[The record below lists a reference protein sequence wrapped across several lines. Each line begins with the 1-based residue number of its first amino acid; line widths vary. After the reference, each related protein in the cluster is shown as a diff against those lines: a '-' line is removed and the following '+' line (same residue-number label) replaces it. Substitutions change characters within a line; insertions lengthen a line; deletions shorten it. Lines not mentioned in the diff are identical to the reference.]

1 MAEPEDQADGSQQEG
16 QQSSAEEDSE
26 QQYTEG
32 PEVSP
37 QLEDNGQEI
46 DEGRDPTRSPEEDI
60 TTEGGGGSEG
70 EMMDAEKV
78 STDGEA
84 ISEGEVGSNGETPPE
99 TEVEFIGETAP
110 DTDVEFIG
118 ETSPGTDVE
127 PTGESIQETEVES
140 IGEAT
145 PGMDVEPIKK
155 TMTELNVESIGE
167 ETSETDV
174 DSIRK
179 ALRGIDLESIT
190 VAYPPKKAKHRK
202 VRPQAEVEST
212 GRAAPEGELEVSD
225 HEKVEALLDELDEL
239 SEIVSSPEVSY
250 SDISPLEMGEDD
262 TNVSATST
270 DTFQQGIYEPIE
282 PIEPTE
288 PPEPAEPPKPA
299 ETPEDSTVRAPA
311 HPYQRDFPM
320 GARHRFRL
328 SIMGSLTPSDTDDLP
343 LETDEPP
350 QQESVQSTPRALE
363 ETRIQFLDQVQSLSP
378 EALLDRATEGSDE
391 AEEEGSQLIVLDPDH
406 PLMIRF
412 QEALKGYLNRQM
424 DKLKLDVQEL
434 DVATK
439 QTRSQRQELG
449 VNLYGVQQHL
459 ARLQMQLEKSHDR
472 HSLVACERR
481 RKEEELQ
488 CARSVYNKTCQTANE
503 ERKKLAALQTEVE
516 SLALHLFYMQ
526 NIEQDVR
533 DDIQV
538 MKQVVRKTETEKM
551 HAEVE
556 KKKQDLFVDQL
567 TERSHQL
574 EENIALF
581 EAQYLSQA
589 EDTRVL
595 KKAVTEAITEIDT
608 IAVEK
613 KRILQQWT
621 TSLVGMK
628 HRNEAY
634 KTVMDALRECQHQ
647 VKSTDSEIEVCK
659 KSIMQE
665 EEKNEKLAR
674 LLNRAETEATLVQKM
689 TAQCL
694 SKQEALQT
702 EFNTYQLALQDTEE
716 MLNKGYVEHSAVL
729 SELQATRQAFHQ
741 EQELRQKMDMSM
753 VDKLQEQGTS
763 SKMTKYFHQLLRK
776 LQKENTNL
784 VTHLSKIDGDIAQ
797 ATLDITNTNCK
808 IDMHKKTLA
817 EMDKEVKRFNDLIT
831 NSESEIAR
839 RTILIERK
847 QSLINFF
854 NKQLEQMVSELG
866 GEEAGPLELEIKRL
880 SKLTEEYNTG
890 VAEAQMTW
898 LRLQQEL
905 VQVTHE
911 REEQLV
917 SVDQLKKEV
926 HIMEQKKLRI
936 ESKIA
941 HEKKEQKIVS
951 RHMRDLDNDLSK
963 LNMLLDK
970 NRCSSEEL
978 EQNNIATETE
988 FLRTLKDSERET
1000 IQMQEKLMELSEE
1013 KATLLNSFMEA
1024 EHQIMLWEKKI
1035 QLAKEM
1041 RSSVDSETGQT
1052 EIRAM
1057 KAEIHRMKVRHGQ
1070 LLKQQEKM
1078 IRDMELAV
1086 ARRETIVV
1094 QAEGQSKIDKKVIT
1108 KTEFHYQQRELQKK
1122 VREMHK
1128 ATDDC
1133 TNTISELEETQKFL
1147 SSSLQEKQ
1155 QLLSEMQAT
1164 TDVLEEEINQLTALK
1179 RQNLLEIVTLQTRG
1193 KHLQAAIEGKYV
1205 FLHRNSRSQL
1215 MERKRLSVRL
1225 SQLNKV
1231 LSSVQEDY
1239 PQYQEVLQSIQ
1250 QKIATKL
1257 ETPEPS

>member
-32 PEVSP
+32 REVSP
-37 QLEDNGQEI
+37 QVEDDGQEME
-46 DEGRDPTRSPEEDI
+46 EGGDPTRSPEEDI
-60 TTEGGGGSEG
+60 TAEGGGGSEG

-84 ISEGEVGSNGETPPE
+84 ISEGEVGSDAETPPE

-110 DTDVEFIG
+110 DTEVEFIGETSPGTDVEPTG

-145 PGMDVEPIKK
+145 AGMDVEPIKK
-155 TMTELNVESIGE
+155 TTTELKVESIGE
-167 ETSETDV
+167 ETDGDV

-190 VAYPPKKAKHRK
+190 GASLPKKAKHRK
-202 VRPQAEVEST
+202 VRPQEEVEST
-212 GRAAPEGELEVSD
+212 GRAAPEEELQISD

-250 SDISPLEMGEDD
+250 SDVSPLEIGGEEI
-262 TNVSATST
+262 NASATST
-270 DTFQQGIYEPIE
+270 DTSQQGIYEPIE
-282 PIEPTE
+282 PIEL
-288 PPEPAEPPKPA
+288 AEP
-299 ETPEDSTVRAPA
+299 PEDSTERAPA
-311 HPYQRDFPM
+311 HPYQREFPM

-343 LETDEPP
+343 LETDKPP

-378 EALLDRATEGSDE
+378 EALLDRAMSEGSDE
-391 AEEEGSQLIVLDPDH
+391 AEEEGSQLMVLDPDH

-439 QTRSQRQELG
+439 QARSQRQELG

-472 HSLVACERR
+472 HSLAACERR

-551 HAEVE
+551 HAEIE

-608 IAVEK
+608 IAMEK

-716 MLNKGYVEHSAVL
+716 MLNKGSVEHSAVL

-808 IDMHKKTLA
+808 IDMHKKTLG
-817 EMDKEVKRFNDLIT
+817 ELDKEVKRFNDLIT

-936 ESKIA
+936 ESKIE

-951 RHMRDLDNDLSK
+951 RHMRDLDNDLTK

-970 NRCSSEEL
+970 NRCSSEML
-978 EQNNIATETE
+978 EQNNIATEME

-1013 KATLLNSFMEA
+1013 KATLLNSFVEA

-1094 QAEGQSKIDKKVIT
+1094 QAEGQSKIDKKVVT

-1128 ATDDC
+1128 ATDEC

-1179 RQNLLEIVTLQTRG
+1179 RQNLLEIVTLQTCG
-1193 KHLQAAIEGKYV
+1193 KHLQAAIDGKYV

-1225 SQLNKV
+1225 SQLNTV

-1239 PQYQEVLQSIQ
+1239 PQYQEVLQRIQ

>member
-1 MAEPEDQADGSQQEG
+1 MAEPEDQADGSHLDGEQA
-16 QQSSAEEDSE
+16 SADEETE

-32 PEVSP
+32 HEVSP
-37 QLEDNGQEI
+37 PLENDGQEI
-46 DEGRDPTRSPEEDI
+46 DEGRDPTKSSEED
-60 TTEGGGGSEG
+60 TAAEGGGRFEG
-70 EMMDAEKV
+70 EIVDAEKV
-78 STDGEA
+78 STDGET
-84 ISEGEVGSNGETPPE
+84 ISEGEVGSIGEGLPETEVEFIGEGPPE
-99 TEVEFIGETAP
+99 TEVEFIGEGP
-110 DTDVEFIG
+110 
-118 ETSPGTDVE
+118 P
-127 PTGESIQETEVES
+127 ETEVES
-140 IGEAT
+140 TGEAIPEIEVESIEEAV
-145 PGMDVEPIKK
+145 PGMDVEPVRKI
-155 TMTELNVESIGE
+155 MSELSVEPIGE
-167 ETSETDV
+167 DTSETDV
-174 DSIRK
+174 DSIGK
-179 ALRGIDLESIT
+179 AILGMDLESIGSALPQET
-190 VAYPPKKAKHRK
+190 VEHAEK
-202 VRPQAEVEST
+202 VRPQRGVEFT
-212 GRAAPEGELEVSD
+212 ERTAPEGELEVPD
-225 HEKVEALLDELDEL
+225 QEKAEGHFSELDEL
-239 SEIVSSPEVSY
+239 SEIISSPEYSY
-250 SDISPLEMGEDD
+250 SDISPWEMGLEEG
-262 TNVSATST
+262 TVSPTMT
-270 DTFQQGIYEPIE
+270 DLSRQGLY
-282 PIEPTE
+282 EPTE
-288 PPEPAEPPKPA
+288 AAEPAEDGTVIPSEPP
-299 ETPEDSTVRAPA
+299 S
-311 HPYQRDFPM
+311 YQRVFPM

-328 SIMGSLTPSDTDDLP
+328 SIVGSLTPSDIDELP
-343 LETDEPP
+343 LETEETP
-350 QQESVQSTPRALE
+350 QPESVQTASRAHE
-363 ETRIQFLDQVQSLSP
+363 ETRIQFLDQVQTLSP
-378 EALLDRATEGSDE
+378 EALLERAVSEGSDE
-391 AEEEGSQLIVLDPDH
+391 AEEEGTQLMVLDPDH

-412 QEALKGYLNRQM
+412 QEALKSYLHRQM
-424 DKLKLDVQEL
+424 DKLKLDIQEL

-439 QTRSQRQELG
+439 QTRIQRQELG

-472 HSLVACERR
+472 HSLAACERR

-488 CARSVYNKTCQTANE
+488 NARALYNKTCTTANE
-503 ERKKLAALQTEVE
+503 ERKKLAALQTEME
-516 SLALHLFYMQ
+516 SLSLHLFYMQ
-526 NIEQDVR
+526 NIDQDVR

-538 MKQVVRKTETEKM
+538 MKQVVKKTEMEKM
-551 HAEVE
+551 RAEME

-574 EENIALF
+574 EENIALY

-595 KKAVTEAITEIDT
+595 RKAVTEATTEIDA
-608 IAVEK
+608 IVVEK
-613 KRILQQWT
+613 KRVLQQWT

-634 KTVMDALRECQHQ
+634 RTVMDAFRECEHQ
-647 VKSTDSEIEVCK
+647 VKSIDSEIEAYK

-674 LLNRAETEATLVQKM
+674 FLNRAETEATLVQKM
-689 TAQCL
+689 TTQCL

-729 SELQATRQAFHQ
+729 SELQVARQAVHQ
-741 EQELRQKMDMSM
+741 EQELRQKMDLSIL
-753 VDKLQEQGTS
+753 DKLQEHGTS

-808 IDMHKKTLA
+808 VDMHKKTLA
-817 EMDKEVKRFNDLIT
+817 ELDKEVKRFNELIT

-854 NKQLEQMVSELG
+854 NKQLEQMVSVLG

-880 SKLTEEYNTG
+880 SKLTEELNTG

-936 ESKIA
+936 ENKIE
-941 HEKKEQKIVS
+941 HEKREQKIVS

-970 NRCSSEEL
+970 NRCNSEL
-978 EQNNIATETE
+978 LQQSNVVAETE
-988 FLRTLKDSERET
+988 FVRTLKDAERET
-1000 IQMQEKLMELSEE
+1000 IQMQEKLKELSEE
-1013 KATLLNSFMEA
+1013 KATLLNSLVEA

-1041 RSSVDSETGQT
+1041 RNSVDSETGQT

-1057 KAEIHRMKVRHGQ
+1057 KAEIHRMKVKHGQ

-1086 ARRETIVV
+1086 SRREAIVI
-1094 QAEGQSKIDKKVIT
+1094 QAEGQSKVDKKTIT
-1108 KTEFHYQQRELQKK
+1108 KTEFHYQQSELRKK
-1122 VREMHK
+1122 VREVHK
-1128 ATDDC
+1128 ATEEC
-1133 TNTISELEETQKFL
+1133 SNTISELEETQKLL

-1155 QLLSEMQAT
+1155 QLLSEMQSD
-1164 TDVLEEEINQLTALK
+1164 TDILEEEIGQLTVLK
-1179 RQNLLEIVTLQTRG
+1179 RQNLLEIVTLQTRA
-1193 KHLQAAIEGKYV
+1193 KNLQAAVDGKYV
-1205 FLHRNSRSQL
+1205 YLHRNIKSQL
-1215 MERKRLSVRL
+1215 MERKRLSTRL
-1225 SQLNKV
+1225 AQLNTV
-1231 LSSVQEDY
+1231 LSRVQEDY
-1239 PQYQEVLQSIQ
+1239 PQYQEMLQKIQ

-1257 ETPEPS
+1257 EPPEPS